1 MYQISTFLPKL
12 NVDVYVGT
20 YVDFIGFPE
29 IGKKATHVNVDQN
42 ILNQNYIHHTIHSLK
57 LFL

>member
-29 IGKKATHVNVDQN
+29 IGKKATHVNV
-42 ILNQNYIHHTIHSLK
+42 IRI
-57 LFL
+57 F